1 MKTKCRMYPEADAG
15 ARTKVIKDI
24 IRTVEEI

>member
-1 MKTKCRMYPEADAG
+1 MYPEADAG

-24 IRTVEEI
+24 IRTVEEIWLRTKD